1 MVERGRASARGFS
14 LLEAIVALVVLAS
27 AGMALFS
34 WLNSSTGALRRVE
47 DANARS
53 AATVNAVEFM
63 QSVNPMLRPEG
74 RMELGDY
81 NIRWQA
87 TPLTTVVDGT
97 DYPRGLSQYQ
107 LALYDTLVKAT
118 RGPRDEYWFEFKL
131 KLVGYKKVRASGS
144 PLQLP

>member
-1 MVERGRASARGFS
+1 MVDRGRSSEHGFS

-34 WLNSSTGALRRVE
+34 WLNSSTAALRRVE

-74 RMELGDY
+74 RMDLGEY
-81 NIRWQA
+81 SIRWQA
-87 TPLTTVVDGT
+87 TPLANVIDGSA
-97 DYPRGLSQYQ
+97 YPRGLSHYQ
-107 LALYDTLVKAT
+107 LALYDTLVKAS

-131 KLVGYKKVRASGS
+131 KLVGYKKVRATGGA
-144 PLQLP
+144 LQFP